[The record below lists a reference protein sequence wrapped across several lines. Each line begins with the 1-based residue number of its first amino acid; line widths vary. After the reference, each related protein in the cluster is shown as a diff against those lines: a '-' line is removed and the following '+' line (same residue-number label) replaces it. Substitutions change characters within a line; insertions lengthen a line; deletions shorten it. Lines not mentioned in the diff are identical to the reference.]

1 MRTQNIKMNEL
12 TLGDSFYGTNK
23 DDGQGS
29 LFTVMEIKVIDG
41 LISFIEVHDL
51 INGGFDTV
59 ENLNINQSNHII
71 QKIK

>member
-12 TLGDSFYGTNK
+12 TLGDSFYGVNK